1 MFTHATHEKQNPDFT
16 VTPLDSVG
24 KDQTLA
30 VVKSTEEQ
38 QADSWTGVSVSQ
50 QSFPHFKNAYLFWRH

>member
-38 QADSWTGVSVSQ
+38 QADS
-50 QSFPHFKNAYLFWRH
+50 